1 MLYLILNGLFGALL
15 WEIEGDHPDFG
26 ISENRSS
33 GVNITSLG
41 KEMANHML
49 E

>member
-1 MLYLILNGLFGALL
+1 MGNL
-15 WEIEGDHPDFG
+15 EGDHPDFG